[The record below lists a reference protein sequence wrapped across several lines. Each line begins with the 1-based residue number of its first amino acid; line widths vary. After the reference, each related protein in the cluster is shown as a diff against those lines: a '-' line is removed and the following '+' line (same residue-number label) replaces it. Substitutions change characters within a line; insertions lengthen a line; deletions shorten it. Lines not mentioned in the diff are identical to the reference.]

1 MTSSTEKSANI
12 PQSFLYVSG
21 SLLVLS
27 GLTHVVVWVLLGGD
41 WEGSVSW
48 RKPILF
54 GFSTGLTVSSIA
66 WLYPKLRPWKWDTF
80 LCGLFGFAM
89 IAEVALITIQQWRGV
104 ASHFNHATP
113 LDTLIESWMT
123 YLIIFATL
131 VLVEFSRR
139 CFSNLNAPSDLKLAI
154 RGGMA
159 FLIVSCLIG
168 FLILIYGNYQAT
180 IGADP
185 STIGRAGVVKFPHG
199 VAIHA
204 IQLFP
209 LVCWLALKAGIPVE
223 LRSRL
228 IGYLIAS
235 ATTFL
240 LFSLVQTLNGRA
252 RFDMTFG
259 GALLLIVS
267 MLLLMPI
274 ARSLVRLKWPKRGQ
288 SVSS

>member
-1 MTSSTEKSANI
+1 M
-12 PQSFLYVSG
+12 V
-21 SLLVLS
+21 
-27 GLTHVVVWVLLGGD
+27 LGGA

-54 GFSTGLTVSSIA
+54 GVSTGLTVLSIA
-66 WLYPKLRPWKWDTF
+66 WFYSKLRPRKWDSY

-89 IAEVALITIQQWRGV
+89 VAEVALITIQQWRGV
-104 ASHFNHATP
+104 GSHFNHTTP
-113 LDTLIESWMT
+113 LNSLIESWMT

-131 VLVEFSRR
+131 VLAEFTRR
-139 CFSNLNAPSDLKLAI
+139 CFVSLNAPSDLKLAI

-168 FLILIYGNYQAT
+168 FIILNYGSSQAA

-185 STIGRAGVVKFPHG
+185 STFGRAGVTKFPHG

-209 LVCWLALKAGIPVE
+209 LVCWLLLKLGIPVE
-223 LRSRL
+223 RRTRL

-235 ATTFL
+235 TTTFL
-240 LFSLVQTLNGRA
+240 LFSLTQTLDGRA
-252 RFDMTFG
+252 RFDLTLSG
-259 GALLLIVS
+259 TLLLIIS
-267 MLLLMPI
+267 FFCLLPLLT
-274 ARSLVRLKWPKRGQ
+274 ALVAFKLPKRVR
-288 SVSS
+288 SVPS